1 MDMDRPPY
9 RSLYSV
15 TLCMGATPIFSYNSV
30 LAVPADSGPI
40 DCALSRN
47 TGVFHNTTPNKLS
60 LLKELSCIPHT
71 RYLVAAT
78 NDVAASHSSFRRD
91 TSSPHSNATTSGAD

>member
-60 LLKELSCIPHT
+60 LQ
-71 RYLVAAT
+71 RYTACMPTVH
-78 NDVAASHSSFRRD
+78 N
-91 TSSPHSNATTSGAD
+91 TTKIACYADNH